1 MHQELK
7 ENFTKLTT
15 EVKNLKIMS
24 KQDESHS
31 LQEMENMQDQIEVL
45 KLVNS
50 AVKSAA
56 NQSTSVS
63 NTEDVTTQGVQFPT
77 VIHTQNYSLLRIA
90 LGKQIDEVKPYFGK
104 KQENIDSR
112 IRKIDKVVEFAR
124 IPDDE
129 VFTLAKLKLQ
139 GDAEK

>member
-63 NTEDVTTQGVQFPT
+63 NTEGATTQGVQFPT
-77 VIHTQNYSLLRIA
+77 MIHTQSYSLLRIA
-90 LGKQIDEVKPYFGK
+90 LGKQIDEVKP
-104 KQENIDSR
+104 
-112 IRKIDKVVEFAR
+112 
-124 IPDDE
+124 
-129 VFTLAKLKLQ
+129 
-139 GDAEK
+139 